1 MENMQARL
9 NHSAPPEPQDAP
21 ELEASSEAAPVTAP
35 PSPAPVSERPV
46 YQSSRPVRRPEL
58 SMRKKRPMKRILI
71 TVIAVVVIA
80 AGFFTWRMLT
90 PSSDGINTSEYQ
102 AVFLANNTLASNVYF
117 GKLERISDGYYKL
130 TQVYYLQQSQATTDQ
145 AKDTNVTLT
154 KMTTQLHGPEDALI
168 LPREQVLYYQNM
180 RSDSKV
186 VQAIQQD
193 NQKN

>member
-1 MENMQARL
+1 MQARL

-21 ELEASSEAAPVTAP
+21 EIEASSEPALAPTPA
-35 PSPAPVSERPV
+35 PAPVPERPV

-58 SMRKKRPMKRILI
+58 LVRKKRPVKRILI
-71 TVIAVVVIA
+71 VVIA
-80 AGFFTWRMLT
+80 IAIVVLVAGFFTWRMLT
-90 PSSDGINTSEYQ
+90 PSSDGIDTSKYQ

-117 GKLERISDGYYKL
+117 GRLERISDGYYKL

-145 AKDTNVTLT
+145 TKDTNVTLT

-186 VQAIQQD
+186 VQAILQD